1 VSDGAEYACRVA
13 YTLRCLRA
21 LSAGRGAD
29 RVQNPPV
36 RSSVEPLVLVSV
48 QPDRSGAQ
56 LTRTDTGWDDRL
68 TRIGAAVI
76 RPLSARRNVNSART
90 APEYS
95 SGVFFCKY

>member
-48 QPDRSGAQ
+48 QPDGAELVGQ
-56 LTRTDTGWDDRL
+56 LF
-68 TRIGAAVI
+68 
-76 RPLSARRNVNSART
+76 LSQNL
-90 APEYS
+90 
-95 SGVFFCKY
+95 FD